1 MAASNRA
8 SDLNPDAPCFKCCV
22 PGSRTLDYRMRLV
35 TSVPA
40 YILLVLSL
48 PLHPLLLGFLL
59 GIALAA
65 VIVAKAWMEIG
76 RKMWVSPLTLSDS

>member
-1 MAASNRA
+1 
-8 SDLNPDAPCFKCCV
+8 V
-22 PGSRTLDYRMRLV
+22 RLV

-76 RKMWVSPLTLSDS
+76 RKTWLSPFNFLSRA

>member
-1 MAASNRA
+1 MHSFSLIFLRHA
-8 SDLNPDAPCFKCCV
+8 LCLKCCV
-22 PGSRTLDYRMRLV
+22 PGSRTLGYRVRLM

-76 RKMWVSPLTLSDS
+76 RKTWLSTFNFLSRA

>member
-1 MAASNRA
+1 
-8 SDLNPDAPCFKCCV
+8 
-22 PGSRTLDYRMRLV
+22 MRLV
-35 TSVPA
+35 TSVPT

-76 RKMWVSPLTLSDS
+76 RKTWLSPLTLSESCQEPRGGRQRGDLITDGRSKVV